1 MPVNHAAGIAKRIEF
16 IEKGFRRFNKNR
28 NKKWSNYYNI
38 KEELVEVNQ
47 ELIDAWVDPN
57 TWLEAR
63 REAYPDWQDQLDM
76 QYHDEV
82 NNTTTWKDA
91 ITKIKLDNPKPE

>member
-1 MPVNHAAGIAKRIEF
+1 MPVNHAAVYATNPHVTLIKEF
-16 IEKGFRRFNKNR
+16 EDKVE
-28 NKKWSNYYNI
+28 YYNI